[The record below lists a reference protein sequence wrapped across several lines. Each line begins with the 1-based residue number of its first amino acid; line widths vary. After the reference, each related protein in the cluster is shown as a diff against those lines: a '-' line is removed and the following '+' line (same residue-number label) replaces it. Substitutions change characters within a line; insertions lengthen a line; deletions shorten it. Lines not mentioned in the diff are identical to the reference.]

1 MLLKLLLGSGA
12 YLLYSMRHQ
21 LGDIEDLRDK
31 AKETYETASRRISRA
46 SDALRGQD
54 ERALSTAAALLMGVG
69 VGVGAGMLV
78 APSSAQKIRTDIS
91 ERAKETYEAACRRL
105 GRASDALRG
114 KDHSLIRIATT
125 SLMGVGVGVGIGMLV
140 APSSAQEI
148 RADISEEAR
157 DFGEKVRARSSKQP
171 RGTTGTYAET

>member
-78 APSSAQKIRTDIS
+78 APSSAQ
-91 ERAKETYEAACRRL
+91 
-105 GRASDALRG
+105 
-114 KDHSLIRIATT
+114 
-125 SLMGVGVGVGIGMLV
+125 
-140 APSSAQEI
+140 EI

-157 DFGEKVRARSSKQP
+157 DFGEKVRARSSKKP